1 MKCNILLVKA
11 LCLALAACGGGKTQ
25 LDPQARDAV
34 VQAAERDAAKVAAA
48 PSQSME
54 QQNAVLEIK
63 IRQNQLIDAGMDDEA
78 EIYIATVSHILV
90 DSLHILSECR

>member
-1 MKCNILLVKA
+1 MRSNLFLVLIL
-11 LCLALAACGGGKTQ
+11 CFAAVSCGGGKAQ
-25 LDPQARDAV
+25 IDPQVRESV
-34 VQAAERDAAKVAAA
+34 VKAAERDVAKVAAA

-63 IRQNQLIDAGMDDEA
+63 IRQNELLDAGLEEEA
-78 EIYIATVSHILV
+78 EVYIATVSHILV

>member
-1 MKCNILLVKA
+1 MKYYILSVILLCIA
-11 LCLALAACGGGKTQ
+11 LSSCGGGNAQ
-25 LDPQARDAV
+25 LDPQVRAAV
-34 VQAAERDAAKVAAA
+34 EQAAERDAAKVAAA

-63 IRQNQLIDAGMDDEA
+63 IRQNELIDAGMDDEA